1 MTAALYFRLIRFCI
15 TSIAALRSV
24 AHGQMACKSYNWAST
39 IMLARGARMTD
50 MYVYQFVGPDGSAE
64 QNALSPRSA
73 TLEAIK
79 DRGEPLMDSQLVVD
93 HSELD
98 SDGFLLRFGIST
110 NAIDNLWSEIRSL
123 GLRAESR
130 DTEALELNESTE
142 GQRKYM
148 LRLESRVL
156 RDQAL
161 KLKAQR
167 IDLLTEKFRSHT
179 ETQDFVQF
187 GGALST
193 E

>member
-1 MTAALYFRLIRFCI
+1 
-15 TSIAALRSV
+15 
-24 AHGQMACKSYNWAST
+24 
-39 IMLARGARMTD
+39 MTD
-50 MYVYQFVGPDGSAE
+50 MYVYRFVGPQGSAGDD
-64 QNALSPRSA
+64 ALSPRAA

-79 DRGEPLMDSQLVVD
+79 DRGEPLMESQLVVD

-98 SDGFLLRFGIST
+98 ADGFLLRFMST

-123 GLRAESR
+123 RLRAESR

-161 KLKAQR
+161 RLKAQR
-167 IDLLTEKFRSHT
+167 IDLKF
-179 ETQDFVQF
+179 QNV
-187 GGALST
+187 
-193 E
+193 